1 MASPRAY
8 AARVI
13 TKLLALCLATG
24 SFLASA
30 AETPGS
36 AGFESSVKPNEGV
49 LELRYQGRRILLYAF
64 ATNQFKPYVRE
75 LYTLAGDNVLL
86 DSPPDHLHH
95 HGLMYAIRVNG
106 VNFWEERDAPGWE
119 RPVRLTRPEIGRSP
133 EGLPQASFKQVIH
146 WVSDSNRAIADSA
159 SVALLIEQRTLTVA
173 VNEPTGEVALNWHA
187 DFELGP
193 SVSKVTL
200 AGANYH
206 GLGLRL
212 PAPFNLVARHENS
225 EKTPLTNLGGQV
237 TPARWS
243 SVSHK
248 LGDHEVMVAMF
259 GRPSAGRG
267 LPLFFT
273 MVQPFTYLSVT
284 QGLDK
289 STMEFSRGDKFSLD
303 YLFLAYSGHK
313 SREFLDQRYERW
325 AR

>member
-1 MASPRAY
+1 M
-8 AARVI
+8 I
-13 TKLLALCLATG
+13 TKLLALCLTAVPLLGT
-24 SFLASA
+24 A
-30 AETPGS
+30 AESPTS
-36 AGFESSVKPNEGV
+36 AGFESSLKANEGL
-49 LELRYQGRRILLYAF
+49 LELRYQGRRVLLYAF

-106 VNFWEERDAPGWE
+106 VNFWEEREAPGWE
-119 RPVRLTRPEIGRSP
+119 RPVQLIGPKMGRTP
-133 EGLPQASFKQVIH
+133 EGLPQASFTQVIH
-146 WVSDSNRAIADSA
+146 WLSDANRAVADSA
-159 SVALLIEQRTLTVA
+159 SVALLVEHRTLTVS
-173 VNEPTGEVALNWHA
+173 VNERMGEVALGWHA
-187 DFELGP
+187 DFELGRSAP
-193 SVSKVTL
+193 KVTL

-225 EKTPLTNLGGQV
+225 EQTPYSNPGGQV

-248 LGDHEVMVAMF
+248 LGDHDVTVALF
-259 GRPSAGRG
+259 GRPSADRG

-273 MVQPFTYLSVT
+273 MVQAFTYLSVT

-289 STMEFSRGDKFSLD
+289 STLEYSQGDKFSLD
-303 YLFLAYSGHK
+303 YLFLAYAGHK
-313 SREFLDQRYERW
+313 NRDFLDTRYQRW